1 MSLHITSAKELLK
14 RAIKGEY
21 DGLRFYTYL
30 TEKTVNADARNKLSG
45 LASDEKRHVAILENM
60 FKQLYKE
67 EVGELPKEGINALAK
82 FFDGSKAK
90 DKHTEMQFIDL
101 AIEAELAA
109 TQFYRNGAETASEQ
123 EVKKLYQELADEE
136 FRHYESLQAE
146 KSALGGNYFWFGYG
160 ESSPME
166 E

>member
-1 MSLHITSAKELLK
+1 MSLQIGSGKELLK

-30 TEKTVNADARNKLSG
+30 SEKIVNQEAKMKLTG
-45 LASDEKRHVAILENM
+45 LASDEKRHVAILETM
-60 FKQLYKE
+60 FKKLYKE

-90 DKHTEMQFIDL
+90 DKHSEMQFIDL

-109 TQFYRNGAETASEQ
+109 TNFYRSGANDVGDQ
-123 EVKKLYQELADEE
+123 ELKKLYLELADEE

-146 KSALGGNYFWFGYG
+146 KSALGGNYYWFGFG
-160 ESSPME
+160 ENSPME